1 MNYENAWEEIKDF
14 INKLGG
20 TSMHFAEHEA
30 KDEAE
35 TYCAIGGAL
44 LSEQILLK
52 MERIKK
58 EMTTVR
64 DDDGQSDAGLSLL
77 RSQYNTKGQY
87 FENDY

>member
-1 MNYENAWEEIKDF
+1 MMSDMNYEKAWDEIKDF

-20 TSMHFAEHEA
+20 TSMRFAEHEA

-52 MERIKK
+52 MERIEKK
-58 EMTTVR
+58 MTTAGE
-64 DDDGQSDAGLSLL
+64 DDGQKVQD
-77 RSQYNTKGQY
+77 
-87 FENDY
+87 